1 MRLSKIKLV
10 GFKSFVDPTT
20 IHFPSSRVG
29 IVGPNG
35 CGKSNVIDAVR
46 WVMGEASAK
55 HLRGDSMA
63 DVIFNGSNTRKPVGT
78 AAVELVFDNAD
89 GAAGGQYASYAEIAI
104 KRSVSRDGTSSYY
117 LNGTRCRRR
126 DITDIFLGTGLGPR
140 SYAIIEQGM
149 ISRLIEAKPE
159 ELRVFLE
166 EAAGISK
173 YKERRRETENRIR
186 HTRENLD
193 RLNDLREE
201 IEKQIEVLHRQ
212 ARAAERY
219 KTLAAEARQLKAEVL
234 ALKYR
239 ELDQGLSGKDKEI
252 GERENALQAVIAGLR
267 HIETLIEKS
276 RTSHTEAQDAFSE
289 VQGRFYS
296 AGADI
301 ARVEQAIQHGKE
313 SRQRQEKDLA
323 QAEHALGEVQGH
335 LDRDTGQLDEL
346 TRTLQE
352 LEPALQ
358 RAQADE
364 QASGAQLQQAE
375 QTMQDWQTRWE
386 TFNQQ
391 ANDATRAADVERTRI
406 EHIEQQIAQA
416 LARRDKRREEQK
428 LLSVETQE
436 QEIRQLQQDAG
447 QAGASRDR
455 LQGELE
461 TVLAAI
467 TRQREDDKALSAQLH
482 SQRSELENLRGR
494 LASLEA
500 LQQAALGK
508 SKQAVN
514 AWLQTR
520 GLDSLPRL
528 AEKLQVETGWER
540 AVETVLGFYLEAVCV
555 EELDSAAGG
564 LQNLEQG
571 AVALFEQCAEQGAV
585 PATGVADHNLAAKV
599 HSSLPVQELLTGVQT
614 ADSLAQAQAMRGK
627 LGAGQSVITRDG
639 IWLGPHWLRVNR
651 EEDERAGVL
660 AREQEI
666 RAVREQ
672 LTALHTGVT
681 QSDTRQGEL
690 RQALK
695 DHEARREEL
704 QTEVN
709 RAYRQAADS
718 QAQLN
723 TRRTRLEQTRQ
734 RLAEVNAELADLE
747 QQIKQSEQDVRSTRG
762 KLELAITSLGDHEQQ
777 RSVLIAERDSLRTAH
792 ETAQQQAKT
801 DRDTMHELAVRAEGR
816 RSQLDSTQQNLERMR
831 AQHERLSARRQE
843 LQASMEQ
850 GVTPQAELQTQL
862 DEFLNLRGV
871 VESELTRAREK
882 LEALDEEMRSH
893 EQQRTAKEHDSE
905 EARAALEALRLGTQE
920 MRVRRQTLNEQ
931 LQEMDFNIQD
941 VFANLPEDATTADW
955 QQRMEQAEARIQRLG
970 NINMAAIDQYE
981 EQVERKTYLDAQ
993 YQDLTEALT
1002 TLENAIHKID
1012 RETRTRFK
1020 ETFDRVNSGLQTA
1033 FPRLF
1038 GGGHAYLEM
1047 TGDDLLDAGV
1057 TVMARP
1063 PGKRN
1068 STIHLLS
1075 GGEKALTAV
1084 ALVFA
1089 IFELNPAPFC
1099 MLDEVDAPLDDAN
1112 VGRFCDL
1119 VQQMSER
1126 VQFVFITHNKATME
1140 MADQLTGVTMHEPG
1154 VSRLVAVDVEEA
1166 VQMAAM

>member
-1 MRLSKIKLV
+1 MRLNKIKLV
-10 GFKSFVDPTT
+10 GFKSFVDPTV

-78 AAVELVFDNAD
+78 ASVELVFDNAD

-219 KTLAAEARQLKAEVL
+219 KALAAEARQLKAEVL

-239 ELDQGLSGKDKEI
+239 ELDNSLSGKDKEI
-252 GERENALQAVIAGLR
+252 GERENALQAIIAELR
-267 HIETLIEKS
+267 HVETLIEKS
-276 RTSHTEAQDAFSE
+276 RASHTEAQDTFNE

-296 AGADI
+296 VGADI

-313 SRQRQEKDLA
+313 LRQRQEKDLA

-335 LDRDTGQLDEL
+335 LDRDTVQLEEL
-346 TRTLQE
+346 GRTLQE

-358 RAQADE
+358 RARAAE

-375 QTMQDWQTRWE
+375 QAMQDWQARWE
-386 TFNQQ
+386 AFNQQ
-391 ANDATRAADVERTRI
+391 ASDATRAADVERTRI
-406 EHIEQQIAQA
+406 EHMDQQIAQA
-416 LARRDKRREEQK
+416 LARRDKRREEQT
-428 LLSVETQE
+428 LLSAETQE
-436 QEIRQLQQDAG
+436 QEIRQLQQDAE
-447 QAGASRDR
+447 QAGANRDS
-455 LQGELE
+455 LQAELDA
-461 TVLAAI
+461 VLAAI
-467 TRQREDDKALSAQLH
+467 TQQREDDKALSNTLH
-482 SQRSELENLRGR
+482 ARRSELENLRGR

-514 AWLQTR
+514 DWLQTR

-555 EELDSAAGG
+555 EELDSAAAG
-564 LQNLEQG
+564 LQALEQC
-571 AVALFEQCAEQGAV
+571 AVALFEQGNTPVPGAM
-585 PATGVADHNLAAKV
+585 TGNLAAKV
-599 HSSLPVQELLTGVQT
+599 QSGLPVH
-614 ADSLAQAQAMRGK
+614 MRAK

-666 RAVREQ
+666 RAVRDQ
-672 LTALHTGVT
+672 VGALQTGVT
-681 QSDTRQGEL
+681 QADEQQGNL
-690 RQALK
+690 RQTLK
-695 DHEARREEL
+695 EHEARREEL

-709 RAYRQAADS
+709 RAHRQAVDS
-718 QAQLN
+718 QALLN
-723 TRRTRLEQTRQ
+723 TRRNRLEQTRQ
-734 RLAEVNAELADLE
+734 RLAEVNAELADLD
-747 QQIKQSEQDVRSTRG
+747 QQIEQGEQEVRATRG
-762 KLELAITSLGDHEQQ
+762 KLENAITSLGDHEQQ
-777 RSVLIAERDSLRTAH
+777 RSVLTTERDNLRAAQ
-792 ETAQQQAKT
+792 EAAQQRAKA
-801 DRDTMHELAVRAEGR
+801 DRDAMHELAVRAEGR
-816 RSQLDSTQQNLERMR
+816 RSQLDSTRQNLERMR
-831 AQHERLSARRQE
+831 DQHERLSARRQE
-843 LQASMEQ
+843 LQASLEQ
-850 GVTPQAELQTQL
+850 GVAPQGEQQTQL
-862 DEFLNLRGV
+862 NELLNLRGT
-871 VESELTRAREK
+871 VEAELTQARQK
-882 LEALDEEMRSH
+882 LEVLDEEMRGH

-905 EARAALEALRLGTQE
+905 EARAALEALRLGAQE

-931 LQEMDFNIQD
+931 LQDMDFNIQD
-941 VFANLPEDATTADW
+941 VFANMPDDATPADW
-955 QQRMEQAEARIQRLG
+955 QQRLEQAEARIQRLG

-993 YQDLTEALT
+993 HQDLTEALT

-1020 ETFDRVNSGLQTA
+1020 ETFDRVNSGLQAA

-1084 ALVFA
+1084 ALVFS

-1119 VQQMSER
+1119 VREMSER
-1126 VQFVFITHNKATME
+1126 VQFVFITHNKTTME
-1140 MADQLTGVTMHEPG
+1140 LSEQLTGVTMNEPG